1 MEYLFT
7 AGSFP
12 NLSYAELRS
21 VIETFQISPDCVK
34 RFTKSSFL
42 VQTNELTDDIVLRI
56 FQRLGGFTR
65 VGKVI
70 EELDSFLTE
79 FNDSSKIVFG
89 VSVRSELPQRE
100 DRILVEKLSK
110 QIKKYFVNEKISC
123 RFVLPKKFELN
134 AAQVLKNQIL
144 EKGFE
149 LVITDNGKEKIYSR
163 TLDVQDVDGFTER
176 DMGRP
181 YVDIDMGTLPPKLAR
196 MMVNFSQVK
205 SGGIVWD
212 PFCGSGTVLLEALM
226 AGINVLGSDVDEKAI
241 QYTEG
246 NMKRLSKVGYLQ
258 DIKYNTFQL
267 DILHPN
273 SKIINEIKNTGIDAV
288 VCEPYMGPPQRRI
301 ISEKEAD
308 SLLDDVK
315 ELYEG
320 MFDVLKKIAHRG
332 FRVVMVIP
340 SYKTKV
346 GWKTLPLNDIVN
358 KRWELENR
366 KHGRD
371 LKWERNNS
379 IIIRNVFI
387 LTKK

>member
-21 VIETFQISPDCVK
+21 VLETFQISPDCVK

-79 FNDSSKIVFG
+79 FNNSSKIVFG
-89 VSVRSELPQRE
+89 VSVISESPQRE

-134 AAQVLKNQIL
+134 AAQVVKNQIL

-226 AGINVLGSDVDEKAI
+226 AGINVLGSDIDEKAI

-246 NMKRLSKVGYLQ
+246 NIKWLSEVGYLQ
-258 DIKYNTFQL
+258 DIKYNTFQF

-288 VCEPYMGPPQRRI
+288 VCEPYMGPPQRRS

-346 GWKTLPLNDIVN
+346 GWKTLPLNNIVD
-358 KRWELENR
+358 KRWKLENR